1 MRLKHVIQSMD
12 LKIVFDTEA
21 LTNILDRSRVE
32 QGQRTTNKSK
42 SSTKRTEQVQ
52 SPDKS

>member
-21 LTNILDRSRVE
+21 PTNILDRSRVE
-32 QGQRTTNKSK
+32 QGTNQQKQVQDK
-42 SSTKRTEQVQ
+42 KRAEQVQ